1 MSSELLIIAFLLLL
15 NAFFALSEMAIVS
28 CSKPMLRQLAKKNNK
43 SAEIAL
49 SLAENPGR
57 FLSTVQVG
65 ITLVGILAGAYGG
78 ATISKNLIEPLNS
91 LPFINPHGQTVA
103 VFIVV
108 TCITYFSVV
117 LGELVPKQ
125 FALNNAEKLAM
136 FVARPMSVLS
146 FLCTPV
152 VMLLEKSATG
162 VMKLIGIT
170 VKDEGMTEHEIK
182 AVIEEGAASG
192 AIEQGEHDV
201 IQRVIRLGDR
211 DVSSIMT
218 HRRDVSFIDSDT
230 RYTDIIEKVRQAGHS
245 RYPVMDK
252 DTSHILGII
261 KTKDIMLAQ
270 PQSHED
276 FNVLDH
282 LCELVFLNEH
292 TSCLEALHIFKTQ
305 NVHMAAVMDEYG
317 TFEGIFTTSDL
328 LEALVGIIA
337 SNYDDEDGPLIV
349 QREDGSYLIDGI
361 TPIDEIRMLID
372 LQDMAHDGDYQTM
385 AGFILNNL
393 RTTPQAGAYFDY
405 LSYRFEIVDMDG
417 YRIDKILIQSLKQPE
432 SE

>member
-78 ATISKNLIEPLNS
+78 ATISKKLIEPLNGF
-91 LPFINPHGQTVA
+91 PFIDPHGETVA
-103 VFIVV
+103 VFLVV
-108 TCITYFSVV
+108 TGITYFSVV

-136 FVARPMSVLS
+136 LVARPMSILS

-152 VMLLEKSATG
+152 VMLLENSAKTVMTVTG
-162 VMKLIGIT
+162 IKAKG
-170 VKDEGMTEHEIK
+170 EGMTENEIK

-192 AIEQGEHDV
+192 AIEQEEHDV

-218 HRRDVSFIDSDT
+218 HRRDVSFINSDDSFA
-230 RYTDIIEKVRQAGHS
+230 EVRAKIAQAGHS
-245 RYPVMDK
+245 RYPVIDK
-252 DTSHILGII
+252 DTSQILGIV
-261 KTKDIMLAQ
+261 KTKEIMLTDYNDE
-270 PQSHED
+270 SNFHVSKYIND
-276 FNVLDH
+276 ILFLDENTP
-282 LCELVFLNEH
+282 CLN
-292 TSCLEALHIFKTQ
+292 ALNIFKTQ

-317 TFEGIFTTSDL
+317 TFEGIFTVSDL
-328 LEALVGIIA
+328 LEAIVGIIP
-337 SNYDDEDGPLIV
+337 SNYDDEDGPLIT
-349 QREDGSYLIDGI
+349 QREDGSLLVDGV

-372 LQDMAHDGDYQTM
+372 LQDLAYDGDYQTI
-385 AGFILNNL
+385 AGFVLNNL

-405 LSYRFEIVDMDG
+405 LGYRFEIMDMDG
-417 YRIDKILIQSLKQPE
+417 YRIDKILIQPLIRPE
-432 SE
+432 SQ